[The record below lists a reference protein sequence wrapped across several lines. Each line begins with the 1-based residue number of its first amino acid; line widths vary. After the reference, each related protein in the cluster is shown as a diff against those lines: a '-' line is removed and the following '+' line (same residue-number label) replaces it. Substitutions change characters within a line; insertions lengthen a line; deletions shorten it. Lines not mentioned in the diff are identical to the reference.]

1 METAGADELVGFLR
15 REAGDYFRGA
25 VYYTETDHE
34 VLFMRDD
41 VADLY
46 TDEELAELFDYYRD
60 QNRKQAE
67 VEPFD
72 LGSDHCTV
80 HFYDDAILFHF
91 MQRAA
96 SGAVITL
103 SPEAGRDI
111 VQFITRCL
119 KQLHDNSPRSVDAP
133 AWLRD

>member
-1 METAGADELVGFLR
+1 MGKTGTEELIAFLR
-15 REAGDYFRGA
+15 SEAGEYLRGA
-25 VYYTETDHE
+25 VYYTEDDYE
-34 VLFMRDD
+34 VLFLRDD
-41 VADLY
+41 VAALY
-46 TDEELAELFDYYRD
+46 TDEELELLFDYYRD
-60 QNRKQAE
+60 QNRKEAD

-72 LGSDHCTV
+72 LGNDHCTV

-91 MQRAA
+91 MQQET
-96 SGAVITL
+96 SGTIITL

-119 KQLHDNSPRSVDAP
+119 KQLHENSPQSVETP